1 MYAGDFGVLVP
12 ERLLVVVELIL
23 FETMFLKDSF
33 RKAPVLA
40 LIGWWGMQ
48 G

>member
-1 MYAGDFGVLVP
+1 MYVGNFGVLVP
-12 ERLLVVVELIL
+12 ERLLVVVGADT

-33 RKAPVLA
+33 RKTLVLA